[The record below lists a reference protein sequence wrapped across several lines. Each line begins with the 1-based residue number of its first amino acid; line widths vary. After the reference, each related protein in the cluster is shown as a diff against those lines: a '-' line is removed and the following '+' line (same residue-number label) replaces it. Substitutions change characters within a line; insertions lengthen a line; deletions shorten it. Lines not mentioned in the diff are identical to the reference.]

1 MTKPTKDFC
10 VKFCTCHCLSKHE
23 LCYHAHCLCIS
34 GLFANMGGIVV
45 TVRDGMGVGN
55 GRRRIRRGKMGK
67 GIYLHGQHVT
77 EARTNCCVF
86 V

>member
-1 MTKPTKDFC
+1 MSNYAHAIVYHTL
-10 VKFCTCHCLSKHE
+10 VAYL
-23 LCYHAHCLCIS
+23 HAHCIS

-67 GIYLHGQHVT
+67 GIYLHGRHVT
-77 EARTNCCVF
+77 EAHNNCCVF